1 MSQRKRTFEAW
12 IFKFHLPLPLLSAS
26 SPFLVHEQ
34 FLLSTDSFWTL
45 WKYGQVEAN
54 QALSVIPPILGSSL
68 ASQITT
74 PTKFLKRIIYCIKL
88 LLCVNDSITKTVF
101 SIWFY
106 GSLPFP
112 LNLTLFYYDR
122 ILSKIFWPP
131 YLFHSMEL
139 ELQKVKNKNTAS
151 IQTVTVSFQ
160 GCVIY
165 ANKS

>member
-1 MSQRKRTFEAW
+1 MTQ
-12 IFKFHLPLPLLSAS
+12 LLK
-26 SPFLVHEQ
+26 L
-34 FLLSTDSFWTL
+34 
-45 WKYGQVEAN
+45 
-54 QALSVIPPILGSSL
+54 SL
-68 ASQITT
+68 AS
-74 PTKFLKRIIYCIKL
+74 
-88 LLCVNDSITKTVF
+88 DSMAH
-101 SIWFY
+101 Y
-106 GSLPFP
+106 HFP

-160 GCVIY
+160 GCVTY